1 MTNELSNK
9 FNNPDIS
16 RQYKKWTINECLQL
30 QREYMLLE
38 LSPYEIAMKHK
49 RTVPSIAFK
58 IAQEVRNKNY
68 YASDN
73 DDDDD
78 TDNDD
83 TDNDD
88 TDNDDTDNDDTDNDD
103 TDNDADDTDDD
114 ADDTDDETDD
124 ADTDD
129 TDDDNTDNDE
139 KTQLLENYTNKYNTT
154 IFRVLTTDDFI
165 RLIIIYLCIY
175 DVYLVYTCIWSK
187 IN

>member
-1 MTNELSNK
+1 
-9 FNNPDIS
+9 
-16 RQYKKWTINECLQL
+16 
-30 QREYMLLE
+30 MLLE
-38 LSPYEIAMKHK
+38 LSPYEIAMKHR
-49 RTVPSIAFK
+49 RTVPSIVFK

-73 DDDDD
+73 DDTDNDDTDNDDTDDGDD

-88 TDNDDTDNDDTDNDD
+88 TDD
-103 TDNDADDTDDD
+103 DDTDD
-114 ADDTDDETDD
+114 
-124 ADTDD
+124 DD
-129 TDDDNTDNDE
+129 TDDDNTDEDCDGDEDGDGDEDDGNDTDDE

-154 IFRVLTTDDFI
+154 MFRVLTTDDFI

-175 DVYLVYTCIWSK
+175 DFYLVYTCIWSK